1 MKLLKKSNQLYLLM
15 FSILFIV
22 AGFLIYT
29 LLGNTISQEVDEK
42 LLTNKNRIVNQLK
55 NNQRINSIPP
65 IIELV
70 QLSNKSVSIS
80 IYKDTLILDEVEEDE
95 EYFRELSAIE
105 LVDENYYQI
114 TVRQVILQPHDI
126 FNSIGIVL
134 IIVFGAL
141 LMGIMLLNR
150 YISNR
155 IWHPFYKTLST
166 IKSFSLNQ
174 KEKVGFDQSNIQE
187 FSELNQD
194 VEALISK
201 IQSDYHSLK
210 SFTENASH
218 ELQTPLAVIRAKL
231 DEMAQQKDLSEEVFG
246 LIIPINAAV
255 EKLSRMNKALL
266 LLTKI
271 ENSQFGEDSEISI
284 DKILENNIML
294 LDDFIEQKKI
304 NLEVKYGNVRLISNP
319 LLVEILL
326 SNLLSN
332 AVKHNLDSGWI
343 KVELNQNT
351 LSISNSGKEYN
362 GDVNH
367 LFNRFSKSDA
377 NSESLGLGLAI
388 SHSICKALNWDINY
402 HIKAESHQFTVHF

>member
-1 MKLLKKSNQLYLLM
+1 M
-15 FSILFIV
+15 
-22 AGFLIYT
+22 
-29 LLGNTISQEVDEK
+29 
-42 LLTNKNRIVNQLK
+42 
-55 NNQRINSIPP
+55 
-65 IIELV
+65 
-70 QLSNKSVSIS
+70 
-80 IYKDTLILDEVEEDE
+80 
-95 EYFRELSAIE
+95 
-105 LVDENYYQI
+105 DENYYQI